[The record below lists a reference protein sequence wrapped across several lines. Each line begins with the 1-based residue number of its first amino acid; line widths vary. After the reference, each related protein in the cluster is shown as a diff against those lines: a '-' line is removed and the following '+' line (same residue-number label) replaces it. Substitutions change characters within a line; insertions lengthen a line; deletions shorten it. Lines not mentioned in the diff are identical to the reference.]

1 MRKLSVMFPHTLL
14 ENSTRERASDEQSDR
29 RDDDRRKGGK
39 HK

>member
-1 MRKLSVMFPHTLL
+1 MRKLGVMFPRTLL

-29 RDDDRRKGGK
+29 TDDDRRKGGK